1 MMRARWRRVLRAGL
15 PAAVLWPL
23 WSSAAC
29 ERPGGGDARSPGP
42 AAVDAVPAAA
52 LPTGEVVLRP
62 LGRPE
67 VRVRVEFAL
76 TEETRQQGLM
86 FRRELA
92 PDAGMLF
99 VFPPPARHQSFW
111 MRNTYVPLDMIF
123 IDDALRV
130 VGVVERA
137 EPLTDTPR
145 AVRGDSRYVLEVNAG
160 FARARGLGPGARIE
174 ILGLDGAPE
183 PAAP

>member
-1 MMRARWRRVLRAGL
+1 MSHDRTPLARPVPRLAAALLLAAAGG
-15 PAAVLWPL
+15 
-23 WSSAAC
+23 AC
-29 ERPGGGDARSPGP
+29 ERPRGGDARSPASSTP
-42 AAVDAVPAAA
+42 APDAQAGLPA
-52 LPTGEVVLRP
+52 GEVVLRP

-76 TEETRQQGLM
+76 TPETRQRGLM

-99 VFPPPARHQSFW
+99 VFPPPPRRQVFW

-123 IDDALRV
+123 IDEALRV

-145 AVRGDSRYVLEVNAG
+145 AVPGESLYVLEVNAG
-160 FARARGLGPGARIE
+160 FARAHGLGPGARIE
-174 ILGLDGAPE
+174 ILGLDGAPSPE
-183 PAAP
+183 AP

>member
-1 MMRARWRRVLRAGL
+1 MTPTRRRPASRVAW
-15 PAAVLWPL
+15 PAAVLLLPAL
-23 WSSAAC
+23 AAC

-42 AAVDAVPAAA
+42 SAPDAAPAAE
-52 LPTGEVVLRP
+52 LPTGIVVLRP

-67 VRVRVEFAL
+67 VRVRVELAL
-76 TEETRQQGLM
+76 DEETRRQGLM

-99 VFPPPARHQSFW
+99 VFPPPPRQQSFW

-130 VGVVERA
+130 VGVVERT

-145 AVRGDSRYVLEVNAG
+145 AVRGASQYVLEVNAG
-160 FARARGLGPGARIE
+160 FARAHGLGPGARIE
-174 ILGLDGAPE
+174 IIGLDGAPP